1 MLFILPLAEVN
12 HHINSCY
19 LFSASKKTWWC
30 AKIQYPVLRIN
41 FKKILIIKYR
51 YARNENK

>member
-30 AKIQYPVLRIN
+30 VKIQYPVLRIN
-41 FKKILIIKYR
+41 FKKY
-51 YARNENK
+51 